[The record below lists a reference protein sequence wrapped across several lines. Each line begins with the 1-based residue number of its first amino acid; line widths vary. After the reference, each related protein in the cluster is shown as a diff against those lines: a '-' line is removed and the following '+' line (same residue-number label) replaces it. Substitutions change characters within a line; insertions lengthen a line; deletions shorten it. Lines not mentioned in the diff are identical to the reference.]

1 MKLKKPQ
8 KINQILVKLCNICT
22 WWKGTKCILPWYG
35 TCNDCCQGSLIKCK
49 VLFKQNKKAV
59 QKNLLT
65 QMDACKES
73 SGD

>member
-1 MKLKKPQ
+1 MKFKKIKKPQ

-49 VLFKQNKKAV
+49 VLFKQNKK
-59 QKNLLT
+59 
-65 QMDACKES
+65 MDACKDSFGE
-73 SGD
+73 